1 MRASEDRVQG
11 ISFFGASR
19 YTLEIG
25 LEMEW
30 GAVGLSPPDET
41 SGIWFSN
48 TLSYD
53 AETSTATWEQVNRE
67 TSEVVLS
74 IARAVTGVFGDEMVN
89 LGVAHHPFGD
99 PSSSSVFSVDPTH
112 YQITMYDNIKVSGT
126 SKVTPAAPLL
136 VLTAPEAALG
146 GDTVEVAWDTGTTEP
161 FDCSLTGPG
170 VVYEFDPRRGWPDG
184 KLYVAT
190 DRWCRYLC
198 PAVHQPGPLATSTPP
213 RRG

>member
-11 ISFFGASR
+11 ISFFGGFQIHTGNRFGDGMGGS
-19 YTLEIG
+19 G
-25 LEMEW
+25 S
-30 GAVGLSPPDET
+30 SPPDG
-41 SGIWFSN
+41 SVGIWFSN

-89 LGVAHHPFGD
+89 SRSSAPSLRRSIIEFGVFGRSNALPD
-99 PSSSSVFSVDPTH
+99 
-112 YQITMYDNIKVSGT
+112 YDVRQHQASGT

-146 GDTVEVAWDTGTTEP
+146 GDTVEVPARAP
-161 FDCSLTGPG
+161 ARPNRLT
-170 VVYEFDPRRGWPDG
+170 
-184 KLYVAT
+184 VA
-190 DRWCRYLC
+190 
-198 PAVHQPGPLATSTPP
+198 
-213 RRG
+213 